1 MGLPYSCRRTAA
13 GLPWTCCTAA
23 VELCSSFLSFSDD
36 HGGGDVDQ
44 FQSCLST
51 VKKLGPSLW
60 SLSSFIKFINVYK
73 VYLGAKLTDLEKVYN
88 SWGNND
94 DFKKLTAIILMP
106 TKVNYQN
113 VYCSLGNNNSFY
125 KNDENSL
132 RFKGGSWESL
142 DENHEK
148 GVTTTNNTPGNVSFL
163 YKDFH

>member
-51 VKKLGPSLW
+51 VKELGPSLW
-60 SLSSFIKFINVYK
+60 GLSSFIKFINVYK
-73 VYLGAKLTDLEKVYN
+73 VYLGAKLTDLRKVYN
-88 SWGNND
+88 SLGNND

-106 TKVNYQN
+106 TTLKFEN
-113 VYCSLGNNNSFY
+113 VRSSWGNNNSFY

-132 RFKGGSWESL
+132 RFKGNSCESL
-142 DENHEK
+142 DENHKK
-148 GVTTTNNTPGNVSFL
+148 GATTTSNPFWGVMVSL
-163 YKDFH
+163 PDPH